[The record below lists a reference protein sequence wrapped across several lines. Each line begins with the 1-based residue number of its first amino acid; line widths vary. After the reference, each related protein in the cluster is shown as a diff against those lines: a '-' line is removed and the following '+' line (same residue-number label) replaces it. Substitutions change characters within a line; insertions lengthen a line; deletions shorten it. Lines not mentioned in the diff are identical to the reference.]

1 MKIFKPKDVKKHSAP
16 NICPTH
22 EWQKNKP
29 FFEQPILQRN
39 IVIVVEI
46 VDAHDGATL
55 HVFEEALD
63 EVGTD
68 KAGRAGNENV
78 HIGVE

>member
-29 FFEQPILQRN
+29 FFEQPTR
-39 IVIVVEI
+39 E
-46 VDAHDGATL
+46 GL
-55 HVFEEALD
+55 HNKSVNVF
-63 EVGTD
+63 VN
-68 KAGRAGNENV
+68 R
-78 HIGVE
+78 